1 MCRCSFESREAR
13 HSGGWQPFELISEEV
28 LGNCGSCTDHWK
40 EEIVAKKPKKV
51 YVKPE
56 VRQIKLS
63 LAELTL
69 GTNCDIIND
78 QVMNSFCPPNAT
90 VCNI

>member
-1 MCRCSFESREAR
+1 MLLLIYGQNDWALRNLKWDAERFQWTFSTLESDGY
-13 HSGGWQPFELISEEV
+13 HWEEETMTK
-28 LGNCGSCTDHWK
+28 N
-40 EEIVAKKPKKV
+40 PKKT

-56 VRQIKLS
+56 VRKIKLS

-69 GTNCDIIND
+69 GTNCDINND
-78 QVMNSFCPPNAT
+78 LVMASFCPPNAT

>member
-1 MCRCSFESREAR
+1 MAE
-13 HSGGWQPFELISEEV
+13 
-28 LGNCGSCTDHWK
+28 
-40 EEIVAKKPKKV
+40 KKTEQKS

-69 GTNCDIIND
+69 GTNCDVNND
-78 QVMNSFCPPNAT
+78 TVPNAACPPTANT
-90 VCNI
+90 CNV

>member
-1 MCRCSFESREAR
+1 M
-13 HSGGWQPFELISEEV
+13 
-28 LGNCGSCTDHWK
+28 
-40 EEIVAKKPKKV
+40 AKKPKKD

-69 GTNCDIIND
+69 GTNCDSIND
-78 QVMNSFCPPNAT
+78 QVMNALCPPNFS

>member
-1 MCRCSFESREAR
+1 MKLDDEIVN
-13 HSGGWQPFELISEEV
+13 HDYHG
-28 LGNCGSCTDHWK
+28 K
-40 EEIVAKKPKKV
+40 EEIMTKKPKKA

-69 GTNCDIIND
+69 GTNCDINNGD
-78 QVMNSFCPPNAT
+78 VMGSFCPPNAT
-90 VCNI
+90 VCNV

>member
-1 MCRCSFESREAR
+1 MKPDDEAV
-13 HSGGWQPFELISEEV
+13 SGD
-28 LGNCGSCTDHWK
+28 DHWK
-40 EEIVAKKPKKV
+40 EEIVAKKLKKT

-69 GTNCDIIND
+69 GTNCDINND
-78 QVMNSFCPPNAT
+78 QVMNSFCPPGGSL
-90 VCNI
+90 CNI

>member
-1 MCRCSFESREAR
+1 MAEKQQE
-13 HSGGWQPFELISEEV
+13 
-28 LGNCGSCTDHWK
+28 
-40 EEIVAKKPKKV
+40 KKA

-69 GTNCDIIND
+69 GTACDINNPSV
-78 QVMNSFCPPNAT
+78 QAGACLTAT
-90 VCNI
+90 PICNI

>member
-1 MCRCSFESREAR
+1 M
-13 HSGGWQPFELISEEV
+13 
-28 LGNCGSCTDHWK
+28 TDKRK
-40 EEIVAKKPKKV
+40 EQKP

-69 GTNCDIIND
+69 GTNCDVNND
-78 QVMNSFCPPNAT
+78 TVANAACPPTAA
-90 VCNI
+90 VCNV

>member
-1 MCRCSFESREAR
+1 M
-13 HSGGWQPFELISEEV
+13 
-28 LGNCGSCTDHWK
+28 
-40 EEIVAKKPKKV
+40 AKKPKKV

-69 GTNCDIIND
+69 GTNCDINNAD
-78 QVMNSFCPPNAT
+78 VMNSFCPTIAT